1 MNLYA
6 IEFSNSSN
14 SLDVDFGDATAV
26 EAVQELNESK
36 VEEGKKVFVNG
47 NLVILKDG
55 KTFNLAGQEM

>member
-14 SLDVDFGDATAV
+14 SLDADFGSETAI
-26 EAVQELNESK
+26 EEVQEFNSLK
-36 VEEGKKVFVNG
+36 VEEGKKVLLNG